1 MIYNL
6 SNIQEQ
12 KLLLAKVQWM
22 IGKEKKVELTEKR
35 EKRTLSQ
42 NNYLHL
48 ILSFF
53 CIETGNTLDFVKQEY
68 FKKLV
73 NPDIF
78 ILEKDDKFLGRV
90 QVLRSSADVNTKEMT
105 VAIDRFRDWS
115 SQEAGIYLPE
125 ANEEEFLKHIQNE
138 VEQHRRWI

>member
-6 SNIQEQ
+6 KNIQEQ
-12 KLLLAKVQWM
+12 KLILSKVQWM

-53 CIETGNTLDFVKQEY
+53 CIETGNKLEFVKQEY

-90 QVLRSSADVNTKEMT
+90 QVLRSSAEVNTKEMT

-125 ANEEEFLKHIQNE
+125 ANEEEFLRHIQNE
-138 VEQHRRWI
+138 VERHRQWI